1 MAQNIKPTRS
11 ELIQLKKRIKLAQNG
26 YNLLKKKR
34 DGLIMEFFEILK
46 ETKTLRLE
54 LVDDYKKAVYKMNIA
69 RAAESDLRIKS
80 IAMAV
85 VSKPEVTLET
95 RNLMGVVVPKINK
108 DNCTVKQFPD
118 RGYGMITGSSRI
130 DEAAHSF
137 EIVVDKAI
145 SVAEAEI
152 SMKKLL
158 VEIEKT
164 KRRVNALEF
173 ELIPK
178 MIKLKNFIS
187 LRLEEMERENTFRM
201 KRIKGNAKE
210 DESLSS

>member
-54 LVDDYKKAVYKMNIA
+54 LVEEYRKAVYKMNIA
-69 RAAESDLRIKS
+69 RAAESDLHIKS
-80 IAMAV
+80 IALAV
-85 VSKPEVTLET
+85 AHKPEVKLET
-95 RNLMGVVVPKINK
+95 KNLMGVVVPKICK
-108 DNCTVKQFPD
+108 DNCVAKHFPQ
-118 RGYGMITGSSRI
+118 RGYGMVAGSSRV

-137 EIVVDKAI
+137 EVVVDKAI
-145 SVAEAEI
+145 GVAEAEI

-158 VEIEKT
+158 VEIERT

-178 MIKLKNFIS
+178 MIKLKNFIA

-201 KRIKGNAKE
+201 KRIKGK
-210 DESLSS
+210 SKK